1 MRINLLVFICL
12 FFTFFSGS
20 LKSQTQIDS
29 LKEIYLDTS
38 NQDLKR
44 FNAIRYLVQIYT
56 GQNLDSALKY
66 VYLEEKLCK
75 NFKKEKYYNSCIL
88 SKAVIYQ
95 YLGFLDS
102 TTYYFDYLY
111 NTINPED
118 SLVTLRIFNAIGNY
132 HQDMGSTDS
141 AMKYYRLLLN
151 YSMRFDNR
159 IYQGLAYNNLAGT
172 HIMKSYQDSAFIYH
186 DKAYRIRLKINN
198 PTSLAISLAGKASTI
213 DDLHKKITLFK
224 QSIEYDSV
232 PYVFNDLSMAYNKL
246 ALSQKNNSYIDS
258 SLTFNLISIRLA
270 QKLGRKKWVAD
281 GYLRRSHCFINHSPN
296 SDSGRIY
303 VLKAY
308 RIYRDIKDES
318 GYYNA
323 AQEIAVIY
331 DKKQNPKKCIEFAKV
346 AMASKNIN
354 IKDKSSFLIAKNYA
368 FLRDYQKAYEYEII
382 HEKYAKEYRKHGA
395 DALVQKY
402 EMLSKI
408 KLDSLENIKAKELLI
423 KDNLLAKKENQNK
436 NLLITLLVIGLLF
449 VVVFLYLINSR
460 LKIIRDQKVIIEQ
473 QHELLNQSHKDI
485 TDSINYAKKIQD
497 ALMTSSV
504 YMKDILNNS
513 FVFFKPK
520 DVVSGDFYWV
530 HKTLDNVVYFTVAD
544 CTGHGVPGAFM
555 SMIGNSL
562 LNEVIIEDK
571 VEEPAKVLNKLRELL
586 VKALKQQG
594 GEAEAK
600 EGMDIAL
607 CKLDLDNNIVEYA
620 GAFNPLFH
628 VRDGKLTE
636 YKPDSQPIGVYSGG
650 GAPFTNHKIK
660 LKPKDMLYISS
671 DGYPDQFGGPKGKKF
686 LKRRF
691 VELLLKVSDKPINEQ
706 EKTMKSVFE
715 NWKGEEDQIDDVCVM
730 GVRV

>member
-1 MRINLLVFICL
+1 MRRYLLIFICL
-12 FFTFFSGS
+12 FFTFFSGT

-44 FNAIRYLVQIYT
+44 FNAIRYLVNVYT

-75 NFKKEKYYNSCIL
+75 TFKKEKYYNSCIL

-95 YLGFLDS
+95 YLGISDS

-111 NTINPED
+111 NTFNPDD
-118 SLVTLRIFNAIGNY
+118 SLVTLRLFNAIGNY
-132 HQDMGSTDS
+132 HQDMGSIDS
-141 AMKYYRLLLN
+141 AMKYYRLLLT
-151 YSMRFDNR
+151 YSVRYDNM
-159 IYQGLAYNNLAGT
+159 IYQGLAFNNLAGT
-172 HIMKSYQDSAFIYH
+172 HGMKSYEDSAFIYH

-198 PTSLAISLAGKASTI
+198 PRSLAVSLAGKASTSN
-213 DDLHKKITLFK
+213 DLYKKIALYK
-224 QSIEYDSV
+224 KSIAYDSV
-232 PYVFNDLSMAYNKL
+232 PYVFNDLAVAYSRLAKL
-246 ALSQKNNSYIDS
+246 SAKSNSYMDS
-258 SLTFNLISIRLA
+258 AYIFNLISIRLA

-281 GYLRRSHCFINHSPN
+281 GKLRRASFLLSSNN
-296 SDSGRIY
+296 SDSCEYYLLQSFELYKEIN
-303 VLKAY
+303 
-308 RIYRDIKDES
+308 DES
-318 GYYNA
+318 GYLNA
-323 AQEIAVIY
+323 AYDISVY
-331 DKKQNPKKCIEFAKV
+331 FDKKQQSSKAIEYAMIAIGTQSLHVKV
-346 AMASKNIN
+346 QAS
-354 IKDKSSFLIAKNYA
+354 FVIAKNYA
-368 FLRDYQKAYEYEII
+368 FLGNYKKAYEYELI
-382 HEKYAKEYRKHGA
+382 HEKYENEFIKH
-395 DALVQKY
+395 DKNALVERY
-402 EMLSKI
+402 EILSKV
-408 KLDSLENIKAKELLI
+408 KVDSLENLKAQELLI

-436 NLLITLLVIGLLF
+436 NLLILLLVIGLLF

-504 YMKDILNNS
+504 YMKDILKNS

-571 VEEPAKVLNKLRELL
+571 VEDPAKVLNKLRELL
-586 VKALKQQG
+586 IKALKQQG

-607 CKLDLDNNIVEYA
+607 CKLDLDKNIIEYA

-636 YKPDSQPIGVYSGG
+636 YKPDSQPIGVYSDVGV
-650 GAPFTNHKIK
+650 PFTNHKIK
-660 LKPKDMLYISS
+660 LKPNDMIYISS

-691 VELLLKVSDKPINEQ
+691 VELLLKVSDKPIDEQ
-706 EKTMKSVFE
+706 ENTLKNNFA

>member
-1 MRINLLVFICL
+1 M
-12 FFTFFSGS
+12 
-20 LKSQTQIDS
+20 
-29 LKEIYLDTS
+29 
-38 NQDLKR
+38 
-44 FNAIRYLVQIYT
+44 
-56 GQNLDSALKY
+56 
-66 VYLEEKLCK
+66 
-75 NFKKEKYYNSCIL
+75 
-88 SKAVIYQ
+88 
-95 YLGFLDS
+95 
-102 TTYYFDYLY
+102 
-111 NTINPED
+111 
-118 SLVTLRIFNAIGNY
+118 
-132 HQDMGSTDS
+132 
-141 AMKYYRLLLN
+141 
-151 YSMRFDNR
+151 

-172 HIMKSYQDSAFIYH
+172 YGMKSFQDSAFIYH
-186 DKAYRIRLKINN
+186 DKAYRIRLKLNN
-198 PTSLAISLAGKASTI
+198 PTSLAVSLAGKAVSI
-213 DDLHKKITLFK
+213 RDNHEKIALYKKSLA
-224 QSIEYDSV
+224 YDSV
-232 PYVFNDLSMAYNKL
+232 PYIFNDLALAYNRL
-246 ALSQKNNSYIDS
+246 AVDEKSNSYRDS
-258 SLTFNLISIRLA
+258 AHFFNLTSIMLA

-281 GYLRRSHCFINHSPN
+281 GYLRRGQIFMSQKYNP
-296 SDSGRIY
+296 DSCEY
-303 VLKAY
+303 YLLKSVELY
-308 RIYRDIKDES
+308 KEIKDES
-318 GYYNA
+318 GYVNA
-323 AQEIAVIY
+323 SYEIATFF
-331 DKKQNPKKCIEFAKV
+331 DKKQQSNKAIEY
-346 AMASKNIN
+346 AMIAMETQNIN
-354 IKDKSSFLIAKNYA
+354 IKDQASYLIAKNYA
-368 FLRDYQKAYEYEII
+368 FLGDYHKAYEYELI
-382 HEKYAKEYRKHGA
+382 HEKYEKEFIKHGK
-395 DALVQKY
+395 DALVDKY

-408 KLDSLENIKAKELLI
+408 KVDSLENLKAQELLI

-436 NLLITLLVIGLLF
+436 NLLILLLVVGLLF

-530 HKTLDNVVYFTVAD
+530 HKTLNNIIYFTVAD

-571 VEEPAKVLNKLRELL
+571 VEEPAKILDKLRELL
-586 VKALKQQG
+586 IKSLKQQG

-607 CKLDLDNNIVEYA
+607 CKLDLRTNIVEYA

-628 VRDGKLTE
+628 IRDGKLTE
-636 YKPDSQPIGVYSGG
+636 YKPDSQPIGVYSGEG
-650 GAPFTNHKIK
+650 VPFTNHKIK
-660 LKPKDMLYISS
+660 LKPNDMIYISS

-691 VELLLKVSDKPINEQ
+691 VELLLKISDKSINEQ
-706 EKTMKSVFE
+706 EKTLKNNFA